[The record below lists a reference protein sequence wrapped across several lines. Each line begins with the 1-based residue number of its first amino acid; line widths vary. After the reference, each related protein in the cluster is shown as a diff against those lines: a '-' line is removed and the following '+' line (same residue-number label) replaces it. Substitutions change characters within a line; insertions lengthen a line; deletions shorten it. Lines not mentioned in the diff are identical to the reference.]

1 MARPE
6 NVQIEEP
13 AEKVIPIADPEAE
26 SASSHESVTQR
37 PFVLD
42 KKRGAGGGNMPLMLM
57 VLGAIVIFGI
67 GMLAFLSSKGTTK
80 KKTAAEAAKPN
91 LGRVTGTTA
100 PGDLIPSDKIKPSP
114 DEARKGGT
122 VDAADIEKTRAP
134 KISRPQAPETGNS
147 PNGNKQL
154 NQVGKFEEPDTTPN
168 GQSRWTPPPY
178 SGGQSEQQL
187 LKKEEDALN
196 KPSLVFTA
204 HNQSDAR
211 SPSGMQS
218 ERQVINNLGLA
229 PGYHVAARLESM
241 ATTAVHAPVTAVV
254 DYNYER
260 DGAVL
265 IPAGSRVVG
274 KISQADPSGLVNIT
288 FSSIE
293 FPGGENA
300 AIDAVAADMSLR
312 AVKGPVTGKQ
322 AGRSMLVRSLAGIGE
337 TAAMI
342 VGAPSAN
349 GAVSENDLLRMRVA
363 DNIGNAG
370 DEQIMRMMTMQHIVV
385 SVPAGTEI
393 YVIFE
398 KSQQANAA
406 GAEKTVHASHL
417 DNTVLDS
424 STPTTIER

>member
-1 MARPE
+1 MPKPE
-6 NVQIEEP
+6 TAQIEEP
-13 AEKVIPIADPEAE
+13 AEKVIPIADPDGDTAR
-26 SASSHESVTQR
+26 SPESVAKR

-57 VLGAIVIFGI
+57 VLGAIIVFGI

-91 LGRVTGTTA
+91 LGRVTSPTA
-100 PGDLIPSDKIKPSP
+100 PGDLIPSDKVKPSP
-114 DEARKGGT
+114 EEEKTGGT
-122 VDAADIEKTRAP
+122 VDAADIEKTKAP
-134 KISRPQAPETGNS
+134 KIAQTQIADKQSA
-147 PNGNKQL
+147 PNGSKQL

-168 GQSRWTPPPY
+168 GQSKWAPPPY
-178 SGGQSEQQL
+178 TGGQSEQQV
-187 LKKEEDALN
+187 LKREEDALS

-204 HNQSDAR
+204 HNQSSGGLRTETR
-211 SPSGMQS
+211 SEQQS
-218 ERQVINNLGLA
+218 INNLGLA

-254 DYNYER
+254 EYNYER
-260 DGAVL
+260 DGEVL

-293 FPGGENA
+293 FSGGETVS
-300 AIDAVAADMSLR
+300 IDAVGADMSLQ
-312 AVKGPVTGKQ
+312 AIKGKVTGKQ
-322 AGRSMLVRSLAGIGE
+322 AGKSMLVRSLAGIGE

-349 GAVSENDLLRMRVA
+349 GAVSEDDLLRMRVA
-363 DNIGNAG
+363 DNMGNAS

-398 KSQQANAA
+398 KSQHADIS
-406 GAEKTVHASHL
+406 GAERTIHLPHL
-417 DNTVLDS
+417 DTSGLDS
-424 STPTTIER
+424 STTTQP

>member
-26 SASSHESVTQR
+26 TVGSPGSVTNH

-42 KKRGAGGGNMPLMLM
+42 KERGSGGGNMPLMLI
-57 VLGAIVIFGI
+57 VLGAIILFGI

-80 KKTAAEAAKPN
+80 RKTAAEAAKPN
-91 LGRVTGTTA
+91 LGRVNGTTA
-100 PGDLIPSDKIKPSP
+100 PGDLIPNDKVKPSP
-114 DEARKGGT
+114 DEAKKGGT
-122 VDAADIEKTRAP
+122 LDAADIEKTKAP
-134 KISRPQAPETGNS
+134 KIAQTPTANKPSAS
-147 PNGNKQL
+147 NGGKQL
-154 NQVGKFEEPDTTPN
+154 NQVGKFEEPDTTPG
-168 GQSRWTPPPY
+168 GQSKWTPPPY
-178 SGGQSEQQL
+178 PGGQSEQQV
-187 LKKEEDALN
+187 LKKEEDALS

-204 HNQSDAR
+204 HNQNGGGLRAGTRSDL
-211 SPSGMQS
+211 QS
-218 ERQVINNLGLA
+218 VNNLGLA

-254 DYNYER
+254 EYNNER

-293 FPGGENA
+293 FPGGESIP
-300 AIDAVAADMSLR
+300 IDAVAADMSLQ
-312 AVKGPVTGKQ
+312 AIKGKVIGKQ

-349 GAVSENDLLRMRVA
+349 GAVSEDDLLRMRVA

-398 KSQQANAA
+398 KSQQANVA
-406 GAEKTVHASHL
+406 GAEKTVHVPHL
-417 DNTVLDS
+417 DNTALDS
-424 STPTTIER
+424 STPAQP

>member
-6 NVQIEEP
+6 NAQIEEP
-13 AEKVIPIADPEAE
+13 AEKVVPIAESGAE
-26 SASSHESVTQR
+26 TVSSPGAVTKR

-42 KKRGAGGGNMPLMLM
+42 KTRGSGGGNMRLMLM
-57 VLGAIVIFGI
+57 VLGAIIIFGI
-67 GMLAFLSSKGTTK
+67 GMLAFLSSKGTPK

-100 PGDLIPSDKIKPSP
+100 PGDLIPSDKVKPSP
-114 DEARKGGT
+114 DEVQKGGT
-122 VDAADIEKTRAP
+122 VDAADIEKTKAP
-134 KISRPQAPETGNS
+134 KVTQTQDPNKQSAS
-147 PNGNKQL
+147 NGNKQQL

-168 GQSRWTPPPY
+168 GQSKWTPPPY
-178 SGGQSEQQL
+178 PGGQSEQQV
-187 LKKEEDALN
+187 LKRAEDALS

-204 HNQSDAR
+204 HNQSSGGLR
-211 SPSGMQS
+211 SGTQS
-218 ERQVINNLGLA
+218 EQQRVSNLGLA

-254 DYNYER
+254 EYNYER

-274 KISQADPSGLVNIT
+274 KISQADPSGLVNIS

-293 FPGGENA
+293 FPGGENV
-300 AIDAVAADMSLR
+300 AIDAVAADMSLQ
-312 AVKGPVTGKQ
+312 AVKGTVTGKQ

-406 GAEKTVHASHL
+406 GAEKTVHVPHL
-417 DNTVLDS
+417 DNTTLDS
-424 STPTTIER
+424 STPAQP

>member
-6 NVQIEEP
+6 NLQIEEP

-26 SASSHESVTQR
+26 TVGSPGSVTKR

-42 KKRGAGGGNMPLMLM
+42 KQRGSGGGNMPLMLM
-57 VLGAIVIFGI
+57 VLGAIIIFGI

-80 KKTAAEAAKPN
+80 KKTAADAAKPN
-91 LGRVTGTTA
+91 LGRVTGPTA
-100 PGDLIPSDKIKPSP
+100 PGDLIPSDKVKPSP
-114 DEARKGGT
+114 DEVKKGGT
-122 VDAADIEKTRAP
+122 VDASDIEKTKAP
-134 KISRPQAPETGNS
+134 KMTQTQATNKQS
-147 PNGNKQL
+147 APNGNKQL

-168 GQSRWTPPPY
+168 GQSKWTPPPY
-178 SGGQSEQQL
+178 SGGQSEQQV
-187 LKKEEDALN
+187 LKREEDALS

-204 HNQSDAR
+204 HNQSNGGLR
-211 SPSGMQS
+211 SGMQGEQQRVS
-218 ERQVINNLGLA
+218 NLGLA
-229 PGYHVAARLESM
+229 PGYHVAARPESM

-254 DYNYER
+254 EYNYER

-274 KISQADPSGLVNIT
+274 KISQADPSGLVNIS

-293 FPGGENA
+293 FPGGENV
-300 AIDAVAADMSLR
+300 AIDAVAADMSLQ
-312 AVKGPVTGKQ
+312 AVKGTVTGKQ

-406 GAEKTVHASHL
+406 GAEKTVHVPHL
-417 DNTVLDS
+417 DNTALDS
-424 STPTTIER
+424 NTPAQP

>member
-1 MARPE
+1 MAKPE
-6 NVQIEEP
+6 HVPIEEA

-26 SASSHESVTQR
+26 PIGLPGAVTKR

-42 KKRGAGGGNMPLMLM
+42 KKHGSGGGNMPLMLM
-57 VLGAIVIFGI
+57 VIGAILVFGI
-67 GMLAFLSSKGTTK
+67 GMLAFLSSKGTSK
-80 KKTAAEAAKPN
+80 KKTGAEAAKPN
-91 LGRVTGTTA
+91 LGRVAGTTA
-100 PGDLIPSDKIKPSP
+100 PGDLIPSDKVKPSS
-114 DEARKGGT
+114 DDAKRGGT
-122 VDAADIEKTRAP
+122 VDAADIERTKAP
-134 KISRPQAPETGNS
+134 KITQTQAINTQS
-147 PNGNKQL
+147 SANGNKRL
-154 NQVGKFEEPDTTPN
+154 NQVGRFDEPDTTPN
-168 GQSRWTPPPY
+168 GQSKWTPPPY
-178 SGGQSEQQL
+178 SGGQSEQQV
-187 LKKEEDALN
+187 LKKEEDALS
-196 KPSLVFTA
+196 KPSLVFIA
-204 HNQSDAR
+204 HNQGNSGLR
-211 SPSGMQS
+211 SGTQS
-218 ERQVINNLGLA
+218 EQQQVGNLGLS

-254 DYNYER
+254 EYNYER

-293 FPGGENA
+293 FPGGESV
-300 AIDAVAADMSLR
+300 AIDAVAADMSLQ
-312 AVKGPVTGKQ
+312 AVKGTVTGKQ

-385 SVPAGTEI
+385 SVSAGTEI

-406 GAEKTVHASHL
+406 GAEKTVHAPHL
-417 DNTVLDS
+417 DTTAFDS
-424 STPTTIER
+424 SAPAQP

>member
-1 MARPE
+1 MTQTQTP
-6 NVQIEEP
+6 NKQ
-13 AEKVIPIADPEAE
+13 
-26 SASSHESVTQR
+26 SA
-37 PFVLD
+37 L
-42 KKRGAGGGNMPLMLM
+42 N
-57 VLGAIVIFGI
+57 
-67 GMLAFLSSKGTTK
+67 GT
-80 KKTAAEAAKPN
+80 
-91 LGRVTGTTA
+91 
-100 PGDLIPSDKIKPSP
+100 
-114 DEARKGGT
+114 
-122 VDAADIEKTRAP
+122 
-134 KISRPQAPETGNS
+134 
-147 PNGNKQL
+147 KQL
-154 NQVGKFEEPDTTPN
+154 NQVEKFEEPDTTPN
-168 GQSRWTPPPY
+168 GQSKWTPPPY
-178 SGGQSEQQL
+178 SAGQSEQQV
-187 LKKEEDALN
+187 LKREEDTLS

-204 HNQSDAR
+204 HNQS
-211 SPSGMQS
+211 SGVLKSGTQREQRVS
-218 ERQVINNLGLA
+218 NLGMA

-254 DYNYER
+254 EYNYER

-274 KISQADPSGLVNIT
+274 KISQADPSGLVNIS

-293 FPGGENA
+293 FPGGENV
-300 AIDAVAADMSLR
+300 AIDAVAADMSLQ
-312 AVKGPVTGKQ
+312 AVKGTVTGKQ

-406 GAEKTVHASHL
+406 GAEKTVHVPHL
-417 DNTVLDS
+417 DNTALDS
-424 STPTTIER
+424 STPAQP

>member
-6 NVQIEEP
+6 NAQIEEP
-13 AEKVIPIADPEAE
+13 AEKVVPIAESEAE
-26 SASSHESVTQR
+26 TVSSPASVAKR

-42 KKRGAGGGNMPLMLM
+42 KRRGSGGGNMPLMLM
-57 VLGAIVIFGI
+57 VLGAIIIFGI

-91 LGRVTGTTA
+91 LGRATGTA
-100 PGDLIPSDKIKPSP
+100 PGDLIPNDKVKPSP
-114 DEARKGGT
+114 DEVKKGGT
-122 VDAADIEKTRAP
+122 VDAADIEKTKAP
-134 KISRPQAPETGNS
+134 KITQTQDPNKQSA

-168 GQSRWTPPPY
+168 GQSKWTPPPY
-178 SGGQSEQQL
+178 SGGQSEQQV
-187 LKKEEDALN
+187 LKREEDALS

-204 HNQSDAR
+204 HNQSNGGLR
-211 SPSGMQS
+211 SAKQNEQQS
-218 ERQVINNLGLA
+218 VSNLGLA

-254 DYNYER
+254 EYNYER

-293 FPGGENA
+293 FPGGENV
-300 AIDAVAADMSLR
+300 AIDAVAADMSLQ
-312 AVKGPVTGKQ
+312 AVKGTVTGKQ
-322 AGRSMLVRSLAGIGE
+322 AGRSMVVRSLAGIGE

-398 KSQQANAA
+398 KSEQANAA
-406 GAEKTVHASHL
+406 GGKKTVHVPHL
-417 DNTVLDS
+417 DNTALDS
-424 STPTTIER
+424 STPAQP

>member
-1 MARPE
+1 MAKPE
-6 NVQIEEP
+6 HVPIEEA
-13 AEKVIPIADPEAE
+13 AEKVIPIADPEVETVGSPGA
-26 SASSHESVTQR
+26 VTKR

-42 KKRGAGGGNMPLMLM
+42 KKRGSGGGNLSLMLM
-57 VLGAIVIFGI
+57 VIGAILVFGI
-67 GMLAFLSSKGTTK
+67 GMLAFLSSKGTSK
-80 KKTAAEAAKPN
+80 RKTGAEAAKPN
-91 LGRVTGTTA
+91 LGRVAGTTA
-100 PGDLIPSDKIKPSP
+100 PGDLIPSDKVKPSS
-114 DEARKGGT
+114 DDAKRGGT
-122 VDAADIEKTRAP
+122 VDAADIERTKAP
-134 KISRPQAPETGNS
+134 KISQTQAINTQS
-147 PNGNKQL
+147 AANGNKRL
-154 NQVGKFEEPDTTPN
+154 NQVEKFDEPDTTPN
-168 GQSRWTPPPY
+168 GQSQWTPPPY
-178 SGGQSEQQL
+178 SGSQSEQQV
-187 LKKEEDALN
+187 LKKEEDALS
-196 KPSLVFTA
+196 KPSLVFIA
-204 HNQSDAR
+204 HNQGNAGLR
-211 SPSGMQS
+211 SGTQS
-218 ERQVINNLGLA
+218 EQQQVGNLGLS

-254 DYNYER
+254 EYNYER

-274 KISQADPSGLVNIT
+274 KVSQADPSGLVNIT

-293 FPGGENA
+293 FPGGERV
-300 AIDAVAADMSLR
+300 AIDAVAADMSLQ
-312 AVKGPVTGKQ
+312 AVKGTVTGKQ

-398 KSQQANAA
+398 RSEQTNAT
-406 GAEKTVHASHL
+406 GIEKMVHAPHL
-417 DNTVLDS
+417 DNTASDS
-424 STPTTIER
+424 STPAQP

>member
-1 MARPE
+1 MAKPE
-6 NVQIEEP
+6 HVPIEEA
-13 AEKVIPIADPEAE
+13 AEKVIPIADPEVE
-26 SASSHESVTQR
+26 TIGSPGTVEKR

-42 KKRGAGGGNMPLMLM
+42 KKHGSGGGNMPLMLM
-57 VLGAIVIFGI
+57 VIGAVIVFGI
-67 GMLAFLSSKGTTK
+67 GMLAFLSSKGTSK
-80 KKTAAEAAKPN
+80 KKTRAEAVKPN
-91 LGRVTGTTA
+91 LGRAAGTTA
-100 PGDLIPSDKIKPSP
+100 PGDLIPSDKVKPSS
-114 DEARKGGT
+114 DAAKRGGT
-122 VDAADIEKTRAP
+122 VDVGDIERTKAP
-134 KISRPQAPETGNS
+134 KINQTQAASTLGVPG
-147 PNGNKQL
+147 GNKRL
-154 NQVGKFEEPDTTPN
+154 NQVGKFDEPDTTPN
-168 GQSRWTPPPY
+168 GQSKWTPPPY
-178 SGGQSEQQL
+178 SGGQSEQQV
-187 LKKEEDALN
+187 LKKEEDALS
-196 KPSLVFTA
+196 KPSLVFIA
-204 HNQSDAR
+204 HNQGNSGLR
-211 SPSGMQS
+211 SGTQI
-218 ERQVINNLGLA
+218 EQQQVGNLGLS

-254 DYNYER
+254 EYNYER
-260 DGAVL
+260 YGEVL

-293 FPGGENA
+293 FPGGESV
-300 AIDAVAADMSLR
+300 AIDAVAADMSLQ
-312 AVKGPVTGKQ
+312 AVKGTVTGKQ

-385 SVPAGTEI
+385 SVSAGTEI

-406 GAEKTVHASHL
+406 GAEKTIHAPHL
-417 DNTVLDS
+417 DPTAFDS
-424 STPTTIER
+424 SAPAQP

>member
-1 MARPE
+1 MARPD
-6 NVQIEEP
+6 NVQTEEP

-26 SASSHESVTQR
+26 TVGSPGSVTKR

-42 KKRGAGGGNMPLMLM
+42 KTRGSGGGNMPLMLM
-57 VLGAIVIFGI
+57 VIGAIIIFGI

-80 KKTAAEAAKPN
+80 KKTPAEAAKPN

-100 PGDLIPSDKIKPSP
+100 PGDLIPSDKLKPSP
-114 DEARKGGT
+114 DEAKKGGT
-122 VDAADIEKTRAP
+122 VDAADIEKTKAP
-134 KISRPQAPETGNS
+134 KMTQTQATNTPS
-147 PNGNKQL
+147 APNGNKRL
-154 NQVGKFEEPDTTPN
+154 NQMGKFEEPDTTPN
-168 GQSRWTPPPY
+168 GQSKWTPPPY
-178 SGGQSEQQL
+178 CGGQSEQQAV
-187 LKKEEDALN
+187 KKEEDALS

-204 HNQSDAR
+204 HNQSNAGLR
-211 SPSGMQS
+211 SEMQS
-218 ERQVINNLGLA
+218 EPSVNNPGLA

-241 ATTAVHAPVTAVV
+241 ATTAIHAPVTAVV
-254 DYNYER
+254 EYNYER

-274 KISQADPSGLVNIT
+274 KISQADPSGLLNIT

-293 FPGGENA
+293 FPGEENV
-300 AIDAVAADMSLR
+300 AIDAVAADMSLQ
-312 AVKGPVTGKQ
+312 AVKGTVTGKQ

-363 DNIGNAG
+363 DNVGNAG

-406 GAEKTVHASHL
+406 RAEKTVQVPHL
-417 DNTVLDS
+417 DNTALDS
-424 STPTTIER
+424 STPTPP

>member
-1 MARPE
+1 MARSDNP
-6 NVQIEEP
+6 QIEEP
-13 AEKVIPIADPEAE
+13 AERVIPIADPEGDTVG
-26 SASSHESVTQR
+26 SPGSVTKR

-42 KKRGAGGGNMPLMLM
+42 KKRGSGGGNMPLILM
-57 VLGAIVIFGI
+57 VLGAIIIFGI

-80 KKTAAEAAKPN
+80 KKTLAEAAKPN
-91 LGRVTGTTA
+91 LGRGTGT
-100 PGDLIPSDKIKPSP
+100 PVSGDLIPNDKVKPSP
-114 DEARKGGT
+114 DEEKQRET
-122 VDAADIEKTRAP
+122 VDAADIERTKMP
-134 KISRPQAPETGNS
+134 KIGQTQAANKQS
-147 PNGNKQL
+147 APNGGKQL
-154 NQVGKFEEPDTTPN
+154 NQIGKFEEPDTTPN
-168 GQSRWTPPPY
+168 RQSKWTPPPY
-178 SGGQSEQQL
+178 SDGQGEQQV
-187 LKKEEDALN
+187 LKREEDALS
-196 KPSLVFTA
+196 KPSLVFIA
-204 HNQSDAR
+204 HRQSNGGSR
-211 SPSGMQS
+211 SGTQS
-218 ERQVINNLGLA
+218 EQQGVNNLGLA

-254 DYNYER
+254 EYNYER

-293 FPGGENA
+293 FPGGETV
-300 AIDAVAADMSLR
+300 AIDAVAADMSLQ
-312 AVKGPVTGKQ
+312 AVKGTVTGKQ

-337 TAAMI
+337 TGAMI

-385 SVPAGTEI
+385 SVAAGTEI

-406 GAEKTVHASHL
+406 GAEKTVQVPHL
-417 DNTVLDS
+417 DNTGFDS
-424 STPTTIER
+424 TTMTQP

>member
-13 AEKVIPIADPEAE
+13 ADKVIPIADPEAE
-26 SASSHESVTQR
+26 TIGSPGSVTKR

-42 KKRGAGGGNMPLMLM
+42 KKRGSGGGNMPLMLM
-57 VLGAIVIFGI
+57 VLGAIIIFGI

-80 KKTAAEAAKPN
+80 KKTVAEAAKPN
-91 LGRVTGTTA
+91 FGRVNGTTG
-100 PGDLIPSDKIKPSP
+100 PGDLIPNDKVKPSP
-114 DEARKGGT
+114 DEAKKGGT
-122 VDAADIEKTRAP
+122 VDATDIEKTKAP
-134 KISRPQAPETGNS
+134 KITQTQATNTQGA
-147 PNGNKQL
+147 PNGNKRL
-154 NQVGKFEEPDTTPN
+154 NEVGKFEEPDTTPN
-168 GQSRWTPPPY
+168 GLSKWTPPPY
-178 SGGQSEQQL
+178 SGGRSEQQVV
-187 LKKEEDALN
+187 KKEEDALS

-204 HNQSDAR
+204 HNQSNGVLR
-211 SPSGMQS
+211 SGTQS
-218 ERQVINNLGLA
+218 EQPIVSNLGLA

-254 DYNYER
+254 EYNYER

-293 FPGGENA
+293 FPGGDSV
-300 AIDAVAADMSLR
+300 AIDAVAADMSLQ
-312 AVKGPVTGKQ
+312 AVKGAVTGKQ
-322 AGRSMLVRSLAGIGE
+322 AGRSMLVRSLAGIGQ
-337 TAAMI
+337 TAAMS

-385 SVPAGTEI
+385 SVAAGTEI

-398 KSQQANAA
+398 KSQQANVG
-406 GAEKTVHASHL
+406 GAEKTVHVPHP
-417 DNTVLDS
+417 DNAALDS
-424 STPTTIER
+424 STPAQP

>member
-1 MARPE
+1 
-6 NVQIEEP
+6 
-13 AEKVIPIADPEAE
+13 
-26 SASSHESVTQR
+26 
-37 PFVLD
+37 
-42 KKRGAGGGNMPLMLM
+42 MPLMLL
-57 VLGAIVIFGI
+57 VLGAMIIFGI

-91 LGRVTGTTA
+91 LGRVTGITA
-100 PGDLIPSDKIKPSP
+100 PGDLIPSDKVKPSP
-114 DEARKGGT
+114 DEAKKGGT
-122 VDAADIEKTRAP
+122 VDAADIEKTKAP
-134 KISRPQAPETGNS
+134 KVTQTQPPNEQST
-147 PNGNKQL
+147 PNGGKQL

-168 GQSRWTPPPY
+168 GQSKWTPPPY
-178 SGGQSEQQL
+178 SGGQSEQQV
-187 LKKEEDALN
+187 LKREEDALN

-204 HNQSDAR
+204 NNQSNSGLR
-211 SPSGMQS
+211 SGTQS
-218 ERQVINNLGLA
+218 EQQSVSNLGFA
-229 PGYHVAARLESM
+229 PGYHFAARLESM

-254 DYNYER
+254 EYNYER

-293 FPGGENA
+293 FPGGENV
-300 AIDAVAADMSLR
+300 AIDAVAADMSLQ
-312 AVKGPVTGKQ
+312 AVKGAVTGKQ

-398 KSQQANAA
+398 KSPQVNAT
-406 GAEKTVHASHL
+406 GAEKTIQAPRL
-417 DNTVLDS
+417 DNAALDS
-424 STPTTIER
+424 SAPAQP

>member
-1 MARPE
+1 
-6 NVQIEEP
+6 
-13 AEKVIPIADPEAE
+13 
-26 SASSHESVTQR
+26 
-37 PFVLD
+37 VL
-42 KKRGAGGGNMPLMLM
+42 KR
-57 VLGAIVIFGI
+57 
-67 GMLAFLSSKGTTK
+67 
-80 KKTAAEAAKPN
+80 
-91 LGRVTGTTA
+91 
-100 PGDLIPSDKIKPSP
+100 
-114 DEARKGGT
+114 
-122 VDAADIEKTRAP
+122 
-134 KISRPQAPETGNS
+134 
-147 PNGNKQL
+147 
-154 NQVGKFEEPDTTPN
+154 
-168 GQSRWTPPPY
+168 
-178 SGGQSEQQL
+178 
-187 LKKEEDALN
+187 EEDALS

-204 HNQSDAR
+204 HNQSNGGLR
-211 SPSGMQS
+211 SAKQNEQQS
-218 ERQVINNLGLA
+218 VSNLGLA

-254 DYNYER
+254 EYNYER

-293 FPGGENA
+293 FPGGENV
-300 AIDAVAADMSLR
+300 AIDAVAADMSLQ
-312 AVKGPVTGKQ
+312 AVKGTVTGEQ
-322 AGRSMLVRSLAGIGE
+322 AGKSMLVRSLAGIGE

-398 KSQQANAA
+398 KPQQANVT
-406 GAEKTVHASHL
+406 GAEKTVHVPHL
-417 DNTVLDS
+417 DNAAPDS
-424 STPTTIER
+424 STPTQP

>member
-6 NVQIEEP
+6 NAQIEEAA
-13 AEKVIPIADPEAE
+13 AEKVVLIADPEADTVGLPG
-26 SASSHESVTQR
+26 AVTKR
-37 PFVLD
+37 PLVLD
-42 KKRGAGGGNMPLMLM
+42 RHRGLGGGNMSLMLM
-57 VLGAIVIFGI
+57 VLGAIIIFGI

-80 KKTAAEAAKPN
+80 KKTAAEVAKPN

-100 PGDLIPSDKIKPSP
+100 PGDLIPSDKVKPSP
-114 DEARKGGT
+114 DETKKGGT
-122 VDAADIEKTRAP
+122 VDAADIEKTKAS
-134 KISRPQAPETGNS
+134 KMTQTQATNKPS
-147 PNGNKQL
+147 APNGNKRL

-168 GQSRWTPPPY
+168 GQSKWTPPPY
-178 SGGQSEQQL
+178 SGGQSEQQAA
-187 LKKEEDALN
+187 KKEEDALS

-204 HNQSDAR
+204 HNQSNGGLR
-211 SPSGMQS
+211 PGTQSGQPS
-218 ERQVINNLGLA
+218 VNNLGLA

-241 ATTAVHAPVTAVV
+241 ATTAIHAPVTAVV
-254 DYNYER
+254 EYNYER

-293 FPGGENA
+293 FPGGENV
-300 AIDAVAADMSLR
+300 AIDAVAADMSLQ
-312 AVKGPVTGKQ
+312 AVKGNVTGKQ
-322 AGRSMLVRSLAGIGE
+322 AGRSVLVRSLAGIGE

-363 DNIGNAG
+363 DNVGNAG

-406 GAEKTVHASHL
+406 GAEKTVQVPHL
-417 DNTVLDS
+417 DSTALDS
-424 STPTTIER
+424 STSTQP